1 MAMLPIILDMVDEI
15 YAGLDDQ
22 SKVFSDRFPL
32 LFVPQPQRSAE
43 GCGQERKCRRGPMRA
58 CQMQKAGG
66 CPRKFQRG
74 SCAVAK
80 PAATDFQ
87 MSIDVKSFK
96 PEEISVKVKER
107 EIIVEGKHE
116 ERQDEF
122 GFVSRQFSRR
132 CTLPDEFDPDTI
144 ATFMNAE
151 GKMTIKAMKPQPP
164 ADETQERV
172 IPIQRE
178 ETPAPVESSSEQEWE
193 KVDETA
199 GEHSKKAEEEAKE

>member
-1 MAMLPIILDMVDEI
+1 MLPIILDMVDEI
-15 YAGLDDQ
+15 YTSLDDQ
-22 SKVFSDRFPL
+22 SKTFPNRFPL
-32 LFVPQPQRSAE
+32 LFVPQPSTE
-43 GCGQERKCRRGPMRA
+43 GCGQERKCRRGPMRG

-66 CPRKFQRG
+66 CPRKCQRG

-80 PAATDFQ
+80 PADDFQ

-96 PEEISVKVKER
+96 PEEITVKVKDR

-132 CTLPDEFDPDTI
+132 CTLPEDFDPDTI
-144 ATFMNAE
+144 ATFLNAE
-151 GKMTIKAMKPQPP
+151 GKMTIKANKPKPP
-164 ADETQERV
+164 AVETDERI

-178 ETPAPVESSSEQEWE
+178 TTPAAVETSAETEWE
-193 KVDETA
+193 KVDEAA
-199 GEHSKKAEEEAKE
+199 GEAQKKAEEEPKE